1 MLLEDA
7 VALRIEQLCIERN
20 ITKYELSERSGV
32 PQTTLSSIK
41 KKRSTSVKLKT
52 LYAICEGFDISFEEF
67 FACSLFDSNAAFF
80 TVLYGF
86 SFFKLRF
93 VWVLWVL
100 SGGERGL
107 CPVRLFGTSPEVR
120 VRFN

>member
-20 ITKYELSERSGV
+20 MTKYELSERSGV

-52 LYAICEGFDISFEEF
+52 LYAICEGFDMSFES
-67 FACSLFDSNAAFF
+67 A
-80 TVLYGF
+80 
-86 SFFKLRF
+86 
-93 VWVLWVL
+93 
-100 SGGERGL
+100 
-107 CPVRLFGTSPEVR
+107 
-120 VRFN
+120 

>member
-20 ITKYELSERSGV
+20 MTKYELSERSGV

-52 LYAICEGFDISFEEF
+52 LYAICEGFDMSFEDYL
-67 FACSLFDSNAAFF
+67 ACTLIDRN
-80 TVLYGF
+80 TLQY
-86 SFFKLRF
+86 
-93 VWVLWVL
+93 
-100 SGGERGL
+100 
-107 CPVRLFGTSPEVR
+107 
-120 VRFN
+120 